1 MLKPREFPDT
11 RPSLLGT
18 LGDPD
23 QPDSAWREFFGCY
36 APSVFRVAR
45 QRGLGTDDADDIVQQ
60 VMIVVSAHIGDFQYD
75 RDRGR
80 FRDWIRTVTAN
91 KIRDLFR
98 RRQSAPGVARI
109 ERFEVDQL
117 EGSDGA
123 DLWDQEWQ
131 VQDMLHCLKLVGR
144 EIAPKRLEAFKLYT
158 LKGVSAEE
166 TARRLGM
173 SRAHVYV
180 TRTQV
185 IKRLRELMDELE
197 ETQKG

>member
-1 MLKPREFPDT
+1 MLKSRPFPET
-11 RPSLLGT
+11 RPSLLGS
-18 LGDPD
+18 LGGPD
-23 QPDSAWREFFGCY
+23 QPESAWREFFGCY

-60 VMIVVSAHIGDFQYD
+60 VMIVVSAHIGDFRYD

-80 FRDWIRTVTAN
+80 FRDWVRAVTTN
-91 KIRDLFR
+91 KIRDLR
-98 RRQSAPGVARI
+98 RRQQSAQSVVRI

-117 EGSDGA
+117 EGSDGTA
-123 DLWDQEWQ
+123 LWEQEWQ
-131 VQDMLHCLKLVGR
+131 VQDMLHCLKRVGR
-144 EIAPKRLEAFKLYT
+144 EIAPNRLEAFKLYT

-166 TARRLGM
+166 TAHRLGM

-185 IKRLRELMDELE
+185 IKRLRELMDELDE
-197 ETQKG
+197 GTA